1 MKTEIKTFI
10 QKMPKAELHV
20 HLEGST
26 QPETLL
32 KLAKKYKVSLPADDI
47 KGLREWFKFRGFDH
61 FLEVYFAIANC
72 LRDAEDIELI
82 TCEFLKNQA
91 KQNIKYTELT
101 FTPHNQFITNGL
113 GFDQQMDAVES
124 AKKWAKKEYNIDM
137 GIIMDINR
145 MISPDEGLLVVDWA
159 LSRFGVQVI
168 ALGLGGPEVNNPP
181 QKFEKAFQK
190 ANEAGMPCVLHAGET
205 VGPQSV
211 WGAIKVANTKRV
223 GHGVRCAEDEK
234 LMDYLAKKQIPLE
247 VCMTSNVCIGVYPS
261 IQKHSIKKLMEK
273 GLYITINSDD
283 PPLFNTTLTNE
294 FILGCEN
301 FGWNKSLLKRFSLN
315 AAKASLLKKDK
326 KDILQKTF
334 EDEFETLMQS
344 LVETQS
350 FAF

>member
-32 KLAKKYKVSLPADDI
+32 QLAKKYKVSLPADDI
-47 KGLREWFKFRGFDH
+47 KGLREWFKFRGFNH
-61 FLEVYFAIANC
+61 FLKVYFAIANC

-113 GFDQQMDAVES
+113 GFDQQMDAVER

-145 MISPDEGLLVVDWA
+145 MISPEEGLLVVDWA
-159 LSRFGVQVI
+159 LSRFGEQVV
-168 ALGLGGPEVNNPP
+168 ALGLGGPEVGNPP

-190 ANEAGMPCVLHAGET
+190 AKQAGMPCVLHAGET
-205 VGPQSV
+205 AGPKSI
-211 WGAIKVANTKRV
+211 WDAIKVADTKRV
-223 GHGVRCAEDEK
+223 GHGVRAVEDPK
-234 LMDYLAKKQIPLE
+234 LVDYLSKKQIPLE
-247 VCMTSNVCIGVYPS
+247 VCLSSNVCIGVYPS
-261 IQKHSIKKLMEK
+261 IQKHSIKKLMENDV
-273 GLYITINSDD
+273 YITINSDD
-283 PPLFNTTLTNE
+283 PPLFNTTLTDE
-294 FILGCEN
+294 FCLGTEC
-301 FGWNKSLLKRFSLN
+301 FGWDKSLLKLFSLN
-315 AAKASLLKKDK
+315 AVNASLLKEDK
-326 KDILQKTF
+326 KKMLLNTF
-334 EDEFETLMQS
+334 EKEFETL
-344 LVETQS
+344 L
-350 FAF
+350 